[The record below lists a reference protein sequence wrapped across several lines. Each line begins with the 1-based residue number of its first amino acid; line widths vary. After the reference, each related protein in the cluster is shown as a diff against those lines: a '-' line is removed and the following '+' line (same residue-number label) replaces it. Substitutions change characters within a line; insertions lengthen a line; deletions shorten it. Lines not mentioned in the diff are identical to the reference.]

1 MEAITTAPPPDS
13 GADGPRGSGPPDPP
27 GTPFQTVLGA
37 QQQAWTALPEGQ
49 QDSQPGAGPPPPA
62 AAVAALA
69 GLVPRAG
76 RLRHHNAAAVRACA
90 RAGRRPGVRGP
101 ARPRRG
107 RRPGRRRHRR
117 GAGPGGDAGPER
129 RRGGDWRRPGLGR
142 RGAARRPGRRPDGL
156 PAPAPAATAGSTP
169 AAPTGGSP
177 AGPGGQDAAPDQA
190 PAGPPPGRVPRRRP
204 PMRRPPR
211 WSRRRRRPRRWPTR
225 RRSSRP
231 RPRRR
236 PPRRS
241 PLRPRRRRPRP
252 PDHDPGPRAAGPG
265 AAGVHD
271 LIQLARA
278 RATPRTLAWSC
289 IRRSLG
295 GVEVRL
301 RHARDGLHASVH
313 VEHPE
318 ALAVLDRGL
327 GDLRRA
333 LEARG
338 VTVATLDLSLAGG
351 GQEHAEGWAASGD
364 RSFGRP
370 SGPGRAPASEPDG
383 ADPQPLPTPS
393 VTSLP
398 PAGAIVDVMA

>member
-1 MEAITTAPPPDS
+1 MP
-13 GADGPRGSGPPDPP
+13 
-27 GTPFQTVLGA
+27 
-37 QQQAWTALPEGQ
+37 
-49 QDSQPGAGPPPPA
+49 
-62 AAVAALA
+62 LA
-69 GLVPRAG
+69 
-76 RLRHHNAAAVRACA
+76 
-90 RAGRRPGVRGP
+90 
-101 ARPRRG
+101 
-107 RRPGRRRHRR
+107 
-117 GAGPGGDAGPER
+117 
-129 RRGGDWRRPGLGR
+129 
-142 RGAARRPGRRPDGL
+142 
-156 PAPAPAATAGSTP
+156 
-169 AAPTGGSP
+169 
-177 AGPGGQDAAPDQA
+177 QA
-190 PAGPPPGRVPRRRP
+190 PQA
-204 PMRRPPR
+204 
-211 WSRRRRRPRRWPTR
+211 
-225 RRSSRP
+225 
-231 RPRRR
+231 
-236 PPRRS
+236 
-241 PLRPRRRRPRP
+241 
-252 PDHDPGPRAAGPG
+252 
-265 AAGVHD
+265 VHD
-271 LIQLARA
+271 LIQLARSRDAAHA
-278 RATPRTLAWSC
+278 RLVLHPAE
-289 IRRSLG
+289 LG